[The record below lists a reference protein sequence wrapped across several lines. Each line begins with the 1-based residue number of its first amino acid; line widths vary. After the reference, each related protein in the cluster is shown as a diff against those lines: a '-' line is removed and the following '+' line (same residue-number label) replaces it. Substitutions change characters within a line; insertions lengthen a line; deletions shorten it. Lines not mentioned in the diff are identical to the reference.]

1 MNKRPTG
8 LTALLAVTTLLLAA
22 CATQGEHVDQN
33 KLGQLKPGQTTIADA
48 ENLLGKPQSVTRR
61 PDGTTTLGYGF
72 SSVQTDGKSM
82 IPVVGYFIG
91 KGTTSSVEYTGLNF
105 DKSGH
110 YLNSTSF
117 QQN

>member
-1 MNKRPTG
+1 MKRLLIPT
-8 LTALLAVTTLLLAA
+8 LAALLLAA

-33 KLGQLKPGQTTIADA
+33 KVDRLKPGVTTIADA
-48 ENLLGKPQSVTRR
+48 EALLGKPQSVTRH
-61 PDGTTTLGYGF
+61 PNGTTTLGYGF

-82 IPVVGYFIG
+82 IPIVGYFVG

-105 DKSGH
+105 DKTGH
-110 YLNSTSF
+110 FLNSTSF